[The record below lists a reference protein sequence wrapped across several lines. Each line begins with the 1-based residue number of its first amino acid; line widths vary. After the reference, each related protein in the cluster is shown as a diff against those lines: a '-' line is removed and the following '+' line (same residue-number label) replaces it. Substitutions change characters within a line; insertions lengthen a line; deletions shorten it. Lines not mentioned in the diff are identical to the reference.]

1 MTPVGTGTNTLSP
14 SPAPGLTRN
23 GDRRGG
29 QPAPV
34 AEAEHAGD
42 GRRRVD
48 AVDVLRGVAMILM
61 ALDHTRD
68 YFGDAAA
75 DPTNLRTAGTA
86 LFLTRWVTHFCAPV
100 FFLLTGAGAALSPG
114 RRTPGERSRFLLT
127 RGLWLVLLELTL
139 LRTLLQFNVDYRV
152 TILNVL
158 WALGW
163 STVALAALSRL
174 PVRAVVALGVGL
186 IASHNLA
193 DPVSPVALGAWA
205 PLWHVLHQPGL
216 LLASGGR
223 FVLLAYPL
231 VPWIGV
237 TAVGFGLGHLFARP
251 ADRRRAWLLRLG
263 AGMIAAFV
271 LVRALDGYGD
281 PRPWGPQA
289 AGASSALRVALA
301 FLNTTK
307 YPPSLLF
314 LLMTLG
320 PALLAL
326 RWLDG
331 RLDGRV
337 AAGGRLPAVLRPA
350 LVFGRVPLFYFLLHF
365 ALIHL
370 LAVLASAARFGAV
383 HGMFESPTLDR
394 YPVTQPPGW
403 PAPLPWIYVVWAV
416 VVAVAYPCC
425 RWYAARKARDPG
437 GWLRYL

>member
-1 MTPVGTGTNTLSP
+1 MSTSTRDRDSLALTATPGTVWEPNGSDAMRRA
-14 SPAPGLTRN
+14 PAAAA
-23 GDRRGG
+23 
-29 QPAPV
+29 PART
-34 AEAEHAGD
+34 GD

-48 AVDVLRGVAMILM
+48 AVDVLRGVAMVLM

-75 DPTNLRTAGTA
+75 DPTNLRTASTA

-100 FFLLTGAGAALSPG
+100 FFLLTGAGAALSLG
-114 RRTPGERSRFLLT
+114 RWRPAELSRFLLT
-127 RGLWLVLLELTL
+127 RGLWLVLLELTV
-139 LRTLLQFNVDYRV
+139 LRAVLQFNVDYRV

-163 STVALAALSRL
+163 SMVALAAVSRL
-174 PVRAVVALGVGL
+174 PLRAAVTFGVVL
-186 IASHNLA
+186 IVCHNLA
-193 DPVSPVALGAWA
+193 DPIAPATFGAWA
-205 PLWHVLHQPGL
+205 PLWQVLHQPGL
-216 LLASGGR
+216 VYASGGR

-231 VPWIGV
+231 VPWVGV
-237 TAVGFGLGHLFARP
+237 TAVGFGLGHLFAWP
-251 ADRRRAWLLRLG
+251 GDRRRALLLRLG
-263 AGMIAAFV
+263 VGMIAAFV
-271 LVRALDGYGD
+271 LVRALAVYGD
-281 PRPWGPQA
+281 PRPWTPQPTT
-289 AGASSALRVALA
+289 LRTALA

-331 RLDGRV
+331 RL
-337 AAGGRLPAVLRPA
+337 AAGRPLPAALRPV

-370 LAVLASAARFGAV
+370 LAVVVSAVRFHTAR
-383 HGMFESPTLDR
+383 GMFESPTLDR
-394 YPVTQPPGW
+394 FPVTQPPGW
-403 PAPLPWIYVVWAV
+403 PAPLPWVYVAWITVIV
-416 VVAVAYPCC
+416 LAYPCC
-425 RWYAARKARDPG
+425 RWYAALKARYPG